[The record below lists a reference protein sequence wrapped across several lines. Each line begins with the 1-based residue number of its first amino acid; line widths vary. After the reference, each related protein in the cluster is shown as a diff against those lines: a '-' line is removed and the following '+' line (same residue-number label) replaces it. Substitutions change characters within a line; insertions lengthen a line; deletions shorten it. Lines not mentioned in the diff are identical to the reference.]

1 MSVIDLVIDL
11 VINVNWRARDSVPK
25 KGVDNVAT
33 LLKLESIAKSF
44 DEKKVLDSVS
54 LHIEEGQ
61 VLVLLGPSGCG
72 KSTLLRCIN
81 GLEQIDGGYMVFKDT
96 EYGNKG
102 TKWRQM
108 RQQIGMVFQSYDLF
122 PHMTVMENLLLA
134 PLKVQ
139 KRQKDEAK
147 EHAVN
152 LLERVGLADRTESY
166 PHELSGGQKQR
177 IAIVRALCMNP
188 ALMLFDEVTASI
200 DPEMVFE
207 VLQVM
212 KELKQTGMTMMIV
225 THEMGFARNVADFV
239 AFMDEGRIV
248 EMSDPES
255 FFTNPQTE
263 RTTQFLNKFLY
274 V

>member
-1 MSVIDLVIDL
+1 M
-11 VINVNWRARDSVPK
+11 
-25 KGVDNVAT
+25 AT
-33 LLKLESIAKSF
+33 LLKLESISKTF

-54 LHIEEGQ
+54 LNIEEGQ

-81 GLEQIDGGYMVFKDT
+81 GLEQIDEGSMVFKDLK
-96 EYGNKG
+96 YGKKD
-102 TKWRQM
+102 TKWRQL

-122 PHMTVMENLLLA
+122 PHMSVMENLLLA
-134 PLKVQ
+134 PVKVQ
-139 KRQKDEAK
+139 KRKREDVK
-147 EHAVN
+147 EHAVT
-152 LLERVGLADRTESY
+152 LLERVGLADRVGAY

-188 ALMLFDEVTASI
+188 DLMLFDEVTASI

-207 VLQVM
+207 VLQVIR
-212 KELKQTGMTMMIV
+212 ELKQTGMTMIIV
-225 THEMGFARNVADFV
+225 THEMGFARNVADQV
-239 AFMDEGRIV
+239 AFMDEGHIV

-263 RTTQFLNKFLY
+263 RTTQFLNKFLH